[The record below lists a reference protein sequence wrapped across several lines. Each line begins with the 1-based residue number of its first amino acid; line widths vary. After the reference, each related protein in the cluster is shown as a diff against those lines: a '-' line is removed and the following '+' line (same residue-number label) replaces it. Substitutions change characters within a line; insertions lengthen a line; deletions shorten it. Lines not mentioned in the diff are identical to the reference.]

1 MTRRANEH
9 NRDDATA
16 QFAPVGADDAF
27 LDALARGE
35 DPTGGADPLA
45 GLLLGLRAEVER
57 PMPAAPDVSG
67 ALLADAPAAPASLD
81 AARQRRGR
89 RRAAESGGAAAP
101 GTSRKAMNPWA
112 SGLIGAAA
120 ATALVVGSGA
130 ALYNATPGSPLWG
143 PATAV
148 FGDRTRA
155 VELASTLQQIEVAS
169 QEGDT
174 EHLNALLEQARSLVD
189 AMNRPA
195 GNGRGAEDASESMR
209 NLPTVTVTVT
219 AVPVQPDPSQP
230 KDPEAAVTTVVVPAP
245 ESQPAPSSQAPA
257 PASQPAQPPQE
268 VKPAQSQQPSAPAP
282 APQPSAKTP
291 ASQQPEGATPQVV
304 QPSRELTPQVQYGGP
319 SSPAAEEG
327 AVPRVVTGSSN

>member
-9 NRDDATA
+9 HRDDATA
-16 QFAPVGADDAF
+16 HFAPVGADDAF
-27 LDALARGE
+27 LDALSRGE

-45 GLLLGLRAEVER
+45 GLLLGLRAEAER
-57 PMPAAPDVSG
+57 PMPAAPDVLG
-67 ALLADAPAAPASLD
+67 APLADAPDAPASLD
-81 AARQRRGR
+81 AARAAKSS
-89 RRAAESGGAAAP
+89 RAAK
-101 GTSRKAMNPWA
+101 SRRSMNPWA
-112 SGLIGAAA
+112 AGLIGAAA
-120 ATALVVGSGA
+120 ASALVVGSGA

-174 EHLNALLEQARSLVD
+174 EHLNALLEQARSLVN
-189 AMNRPA
+189 AMNRPG
-195 GNGRGAEDASESMR
+195 GNARGGEDASESMR

-219 AVPVQPDPSQP
+219 AVPAQPDPSQP
-230 KDPEAAVTTVVVPAP
+230 RDPETPATTVVVPAP

-257 PASQPAQPPQE
+257 PMSQPAQPPQE
-268 VKPAQSQQPSAPAP
+268 VRPVQSQQPSGPAP
-282 APQPSAKTP
+282 APQPSTKIP
-291 ASQQPEGATPQVV
+291 APQHSESATPQVV

-327 AVPRVVTGSSN
+327 AVPRAVTGSSN

>member
-16 QFAPVGADDAF
+16 HFAPVGADDAF

-35 DPTGGADPLA
+35 DPSCGADPLA

-57 PMPAAPDVSG
+57 PMPAAPEVPG
-67 ALLADAPAAPASLD
+67 ALLTDAPAKPASLD
-81 AARQRRGR
+81 AAR
-89 RRAAESGGAAAP
+89 AAK
-101 GTSRKAMNPWA
+101 SRKAMSPWA

-130 ALYNATPGSPLWG
+130 ALYNATPDSPLWG

-174 EHLNALLEQARSLVD
+174 EHLTALLEQARSLVD

-195 GNGRGAEDASESMR
+195 GNGRGDEDASESMR

-219 AVPVQPDPSQP
+219 AVPAQPDPSQP
-230 KDPEAAVTTVVVPAP
+230 SDPEAPVTPVVVPAP
-245 ESQPAPSSQAPA
+245 VSPSAPSSQAPA
-257 PASQPAQPPQE
+257 PASQPAQSPQE
-268 VKPAQSQQPSAPAP
+268 VKPVQSSQQPSAPAP
-282 APQPSAKTP
+282 APQPSTKTSQPQQP
-291 ASQQPEGATPQVV
+291 ASSTPQVV

-327 AVPRVVTGSSN
+327 ATPRVVTGSSS

>member
-16 QFAPVGADDAF
+16 HFAPVGADDAF

-35 DPTGGADPLA
+35 DPSRGADPLA

-57 PMPAAPDVSG
+57 PMPAAPEVPG
-67 ALLADAPAAPASLD
+67 ALLTDAPAKPASLD
-81 AARQRRGR
+81 AAR
-89 RRAAESGGAAAP
+89 AAK
-101 GTSRKAMNPWA
+101 SRKAMSPWA

-130 ALYNATPGSPLWG
+130 ALYNATPDSPLWG

-174 EHLNALLEQARSLVD
+174 EHLTALLEQARSLVD

-195 GNGRGAEDASESMR
+195 GNGRGDEDASESMR

-219 AVPVQPDPSQP
+219 AVPAQPDPSQP
-230 KDPEAAVTTVVVPAP
+230 SDPEAPPTTVVVPAP
-245 ESQPAPSSQAPA
+245 VTQSASPSQAPA
-257 PASQPAQPPQE
+257 PASQPAQSPQE
-268 VKPAQSQQPSAPAP
+268 VKPVQSSQQPSAPAP
-282 APQPSAKTP
+282 APQSSAKTSQPQQP
-291 ASQQPEGATPQVV
+291 ASSTPQVV

-327 AVPRVVTGSSN
+327 ATPRVVTGSSS